1 MGLGG
6 GSSINAR
13 GGLCLLLS
21 PFPSWSAPSR
31 CEFVSVHAQKGE
43 ISLILW
49 LLPPWVGVWVGCLD
63 ISHRGHPSNGPYP
76 SSSQQALS
84 TPSLT
89 YLSPCPARIISLS
102 LQLLILFQRFYA
114 QSRGLVM
121 AFLLKFQCCPSFSI
135 IRSLCCLS
143 SRF

>member
-1 MGLGG
+1 ML
-6 GSSINAR
+6 SS
-13 GGLCLLLS
+13 
-21 PFPSWSAPSR
+21 FPSWSAPSR
-31 CEFVSVHAQKGE
+31 CEFVSVHAQEGE
-43 ISLILW
+43 ISLILFGFS
-49 LLPPWVGVWVGCLD
+49 LQGWVGGLFRHLSQGSPLKWPLPIF
-63 ISHRGHPSNGPYP
+63 ISAGFVYTLPNIS
-76 SSSQQALS
+76 LS
-84 TPSLT
+84 LPGKDNL
-89 YLSPCPARIISLS
+89 SLS

>member
-1 MGLGG
+1 MVFRG
-6 GSSINAR
+6 GSSIKAR
-13 GGLCLLLS
+13 GGLYLYCPVFLPGQHLPGVSLCQCMPRKGRLLFPFLAS
-21 PFPSWSAPSR
+21 PS
-31 CEFVSVHAQKGE
+31 KGG
-43 ISLILW
+43 
-49 LLPPWVGVWVGCLD
+49 WVGYLD

-121 AFLLKFQCCPSFSI
+121 AFSLKFQCCPSFSI